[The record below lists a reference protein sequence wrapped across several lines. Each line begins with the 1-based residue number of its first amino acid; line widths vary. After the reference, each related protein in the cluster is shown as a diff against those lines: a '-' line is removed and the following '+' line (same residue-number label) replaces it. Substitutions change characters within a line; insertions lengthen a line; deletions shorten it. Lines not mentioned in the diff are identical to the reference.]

1 MQDSDPDLVRPATLS
16 ARPGAGPRDDAFER
30 IAPMTL
36 DAPGTRPASQV
47 IDGATV
53 STRTVLFG
61 VALLVLLAGLLLV
74 QLPKLLGTP
83 RPAAGVESEPAT
95 VAADAADPASGA
107 TADTAAEAAAAAAAA
122 SAVSAAP
129 PDVAAMAADESL
141 LRARQQAQELAGRAA
156 ALIQSLEAQAV
167 RRWAATAFAA
177 ATAQHGSAAKAFEQR
192 DFAAAAS
199 GHGTAVAALEALA
212 ADVPK
217 QLAAAK
223 QMATESLAR
232 GDLDTA
238 ANAVALA
245 LAIAPGDAGARRLQ
259 ARVANFP
266 AVQSALQRAATAE
279 AAGDARGAAAA
290 YREALAADADNPVA
304 KAALARIDGDQA
316 AARFRTTMAGA
327 LAALD
332 GGRLDDADRELK
344 AAARLRPGDAGV
356 ADAESR
362 LARLRRDN
370 TLARLEA
377 SAHAAAAAEDWDG
390 AVRDYGALLAA
401 DPTTAAAQAGLALA
415 RPRAALAA
423 RIDRHLAHPARLASD
438 SVHADAARALAE
450 AQAIATPGPK
460 LRAQVAR
467 LDALLIA
474 AATPV
479 EVRLVSD
486 GATDVTVYKVGPQGR
501 FKDKVLALKPGRHT
515 AVGAR
520 AGHVDVRVEFT
531 VEAGSPPPTV
541 AIRCEEK
548 L

>member
-16 ARPGAGPRDDAFER
+16 ARSVAGPRDDAFER

-36 DAPGTRPASQV
+36 DPPGTRPASQV

-53 STRTVLFG
+53 STRAVLFG

-83 RPAAGVESEPAT
+83 LPAAGVDSEPAT
-95 VAADAADPASGA
+95 VAADATDRASGA
-107 TADTAAEAAAAAAAA
+107 TADTAAETAAAAAA

-156 ALIQSLEAQAV
+156 ALIRSLEAQAV

-177 ATAQHGSAAKAFEQR
+177 ATAQHDRAAKAFEQR

-212 ADVPK
+212 AEAPK

-245 LAIAPGDAGARRLQ
+245 LAIAPDDAGARRLQ
-259 ARVANFP
+259 ARVASFP

-279 AAGDARGAAAA
+279 AAGDGQAAAVA

-316 AARFRTTMAGA
+316 AARFRATMAGA

-344 AAARLRPGDAGV
+344 SAARMRPGDAGV
-356 ADAESR
+356 ADAASR
-362 LARLRRDN
+362 LARLRREQ

-377 SAHAAAAAEDWDG
+377 SAHAAADAEDWDG

-401 DPTTAAAQAGLALA
+401 DPSAAAAQAGLALA
-415 RPRAALAA
+415 RPRAALAS
-423 RIDRHLAHPARLASD
+423 RIDSHLAQPARLSSD
-438 SVHADAARALAE
+438 SVHTDAARALAE
-450 AQAIATPGPK
+450 AQAIAAPGPK
-460 LRAQVAR
+460 LRAQVVKLA
-467 LDALLIA
+467 ALLA
-474 AATPV
+474 TAATPV

-486 GATDVTVYKVGPQGR
+486 GATEVTIYKVGPQGR
-501 FKDKVLALKPGRHT
+501 FKDKALALKPGRYT

-531 VEAGSPPPTV
+531 VEAGSVPPTV